1 VELSHTVVKGLLG
14 VASVITLVVTVLGV
28 AAIARGV
35 NITRNRT
42 LERENRVLADEIQ
55 RMHERLVG
63 LRDTITTIGQR
74 EQELRLLAGLNAI
87 DAGVRQAASADLG
100 QLVGT

>member
-1 VELSHTVVKGLLG
+1 
-14 VASVITLVVTVLGV
+14 TVLGV

-87 DAGVRQAASADLG
+87 DPGVQQGGIGGPSGSWSERDTPTALG
-100 QLVGT
+100 PGGPEEPPGREV